1 MMKIN
6 KLIWI
11 VSAGI
16 AILGLFF
23 VFFRI
28 VKVNRQ
34 YPQTIEKSIEK
45 GSSYEIAPKV
55 NMSVLDA
62 RWLDGE
68 ELQQEY
74 EGIWY
79 VDNPADYQAVEVTVN
94 ISNLS
99 GANQKIELF
108 RTYIE
113 SEKYDWNG
121 CDADLFMAK
130 NSLPLEVELQSGQEM
145 KCVLPYTFLKEN
157 YKENDWAQ
165 LSEISYFLV
174 RERYPQ
180 KTKWLI
186 KADLS
191 AYDG

>member
-94 ISNLS
+94 ISNLL

-191 AYDG
+191 ACDG